1 MEVNAPEPK
10 LFKNPFEVSDKD
22 YDEIRA
28 ELDKK
33 KADQK
38 SINDKNAVASGN
50 VTKPIAAA

>member
-1 MEVNAPEPK
+1 LEVNAPEPK
-10 LFKNPFEVSDKD
+10 HFKNPYEVSDKD

-38 SINDKNAVASGN
+38 VINDKNAASSGN
-50 VTKPIAAA
+50 ATKPVAAA

>member
-1 MEVNAPEPK
+1 LEVNAPEPK